1 MRYQLD
7 PRHTRRFFN
16 AYSPSHGQT
25 GAGGP
30 DMPAITSQQGRRS
43 RRRQRL
49 RRDPKGP
56 DLIFGSRKTSPS
68 IAPVVQESILP
79 ALHSH
84 MPGQA
89 RHNVVRREDQPS
101 HPDPIQRCQG
111 LRVLAPT
118 LCLAPADAVR
128 TSSSGQSRS
137 SHSADARRRP
147 HLSTRRSRRESPIGR
162 RLTDYFN
169 GSTEPALGTHHVSRP
184 PRPAIRP
191 RSVAGWHSCP

>member
-1 MRYQLD
+1 MTRGTLGVSSTLTARPTDKLGRVAQTCPQS
-7 PRHTRRFFN
+7 PRSKADAPVVDRD
-16 AYSPSHGQT
+16 S
-25 GAGGP
+25 GA
-30 DMPAITSQQGRRS
+30 
-43 RRRQRL
+43 
-49 RRDPKGP
+49 DPKGP

-101 HPDPIQRCQG
+101 HPRPIQRRQG

-118 LCLAPADAVR
+118 LCLAHADAVR